1 MFLIPSKNSDDDS
14 VSESGHSYSIMK
26 KGDHEDHA
34 ASTRQIESAA
44 SIRQIE
50 SVEVTLLERVGLETG
65 TSKKEVKR
73 MESAFN
79 RFFHNANTND
89 LPQDEGSQRKD
100 VMDVTSRL
108 EQLITQEFP
117 TKGQV
122 PRPSELIPKLGKLP
136 RNRSVYS
143 PGDWVEIEG
152 LDMKWRLDMITRV
165 IKTAPDTFD
174 WNDPAY
180 MKLEPKWTY
189 KYNAGSDRNVDAYD
203 LRAPESGLKAVFGK
217 RPWVWQQWALLKVE
231 AKMRFQEGHQD
242 DFVELDIQ
250 KYASDLWQQWLEEP
264 ENADFRKV
272 YFDDRIGDKGRNL
285 LVNHVSRNV
294 ACLVLRGALCII
306 FKYRY
311 IIHEMRLLTTYLH
324 SIFKNVSDP
333 KTV

>member
-1 MFLIPSKNSDDDS
+1 
-14 VSESGHSYSIMK
+14 
-26 KGDHEDHA
+26 
-34 ASTRQIESAA
+34 
-44 SIRQIE
+44 
-50 SVEVTLLERVGLETG
+50 
-65 TSKKEVKR
+65 
-73 MESAFN
+73 
-79 RFFHNANTND
+79 
-89 LPQDEGSQRKD
+89 
-100 VMDVTSRL
+100 
-108 EQLITQEFP
+108 
-117 TKGQV
+117 
-122 PRPSELIPKLGKLP
+122 
-136 RNRSVYS
+136 
-143 PGDWVEIEG
+143 
-152 LDMKWRLDMITRV
+152 
-165 IKTAPDTFD
+165 
-174 WNDPAY
+174 

-242 DFVELDIQ
+242 DFVELDLQ

-324 SIFKNVSDP
+324 SIFKNV
-333 KTV
+333 